1 MNVKASSTAEQNS
14 TSSVSNEAQLNRV
27 REVLLEPQAARIA
40 ELEAEL
46 HALRND
52 VEDEDTRT
60 QSTSEVLATA
70 VKRSHKQDDKLSDA
84 LKPIVVDQFREVSRT
99 DPEMMAEALF
109 PILGPAVR
117 KMIVNIITPD
127 KKNKKRQYRLEQL
140 FLIDKNTGLPICH
153 VASESVHTQDADMVS
168 GMLSAIQSFVQD
180 AFETN
185 EFDGL
190 DTLQLGE
197 LSVWI
202 EWGPQGVL
210 AGVVR
215 GTPPKSLR
223 DAMQILIESI
233 HRRYNQELVDYGGDN
248 SAFEELKPELMLFL
262 DSHDG
267 SFINRLKN
275 MSTKAKQNSI
285 IAVAALAIAILLFIN
300 GRVQDARW
308 AEFIQVLDASP
319 GIVVTGF
326 REEGRLYKVFGLRD
340 PLAVDPGEVLKASD
354 TKRKVRFELE
364 PYQALLPEFVV
375 TRLTSAL
382 SPPSTVKIS
391 VEGGSVVISGSADK
405 QWVQQAQAIAK
416 PLQGAQAVLFNVNQ
430 VD

>member
-1 MNVKASSTAEQNS
+1 MNVQASNTAPQDNTPS
-14 TSSVSNEAQLNRV
+14 ASNEAQLNRV
-27 REVLLEPQAARIA
+27 REVLLEPQALRIA

-46 HALRND
+46 HALRHQ

-60 QSTSEVLATA
+60 QSTCEVLATA

-84 LKPIVVDQFREVSRT
+84 LKPIVVDQFREVSRS

-127 KKNKKRQYRLEQL
+127 KKNKKRHYRVEQL
-140 FLIDKNTGLPICH
+140 FLIDKNTGLPLCH
-153 VASESVHTQDADMVS
+153 VASESAQTQDADMVS

-202 EWGPQGVL
+202 EWGPHGVL
-210 AGVVR
+210 AAVVR

-233 HRRYNQELVDYGGDN
+233 HGRYNQELVDYSGDN
-248 SAFEELKPELMLFL
+248 SAFDELKPELVLFL

-267 SFINRLKN
+267 SFVNRLKN
-275 MSTKAKQNSI
+275 MSMKAKQNSI
-285 IAVAALAIAILLFIN
+285 IAVAVLVIALLLYIN

-308 AEFIQVLDASP
+308 AEFVQVLDASP
-319 GIVVTGF
+319 GVVVTGF
-326 REEGRLYKVFGLRD
+326 RKEGRLYKVFGLRD
-340 PLAVDPGEVLKASD
+340 PLAVDPSAVLDASD
-354 TKRKVRFELE
+354 SKRKVRFELE
-364 PYQALLPEFVV
+364 PYHAMLPEFVV
-375 TRLTSAL
+375 TRLTNAL
-382 SPPSTVKIS
+382 SPPSTVQI
-391 VEGGSVVISGSADK
+391 VAEDGTVVISGIARSDWFLK
-405 QWVQQAQAIAK
+405 AQAVVMS
-416 PLQGAQAVLFNVNQ
+416 LQGAQPVTFNVTQ
-430 VD
+430 VK